1 MPKQAFSVP
10 WIRFLNSPGLL
21 QKLLHCDHIEMLNKT
36 PNSKNLNYQY
46 LWKSGF
52 EICSNRVRSP
62 SSQVW
67 ASEKPPKLCLEVYL
81 HSIKPL
87 KAQVI
92 EISNAEN
99 VIFNKNLLHCTATPT
114 QNNENVSLQT
124 FYPLSFQ
131 IIFNRAQN
139 ITGEAAQSGC
149 FCSSCT
155 VALIKLLWKY
165 EFLQQRIPI
174 ASHFTANVY
183 IKSLW

>member
-1 MPKQAFSVP
+1 MHQQSTKTLQCGNEKTNMPKQAFSVP

-36 PNSKNLNYQY
+36 HYSKNLNWQY

-52 EICSNRVRSP
+52 EVCSNRVQIP

-92 EISNAEN
+92 EISSAEN
-99 VIFNKNLLHCTATPT
+99 VIFKKNLLHCTATP
-114 QNNENVSLQT
+114 
-124 FYPLSFQ
+124 PQ
-131 IIFNRAQN
+131 IMKMW
-139 ITGEAAQSGC
+139 
-149 FCSSCT
+149 
-155 VALIKLLWKY
+155 VYK
-165 EFLQQRIPI
+165 P
-174 ASHFTANVY
+174 FTLFPSRLY
-183 IKSLW
+183 LTEPKT

>member
-1 MPKQAFSVP
+1 
-10 WIRFLNSPGLL
+10 
-21 QKLLHCDHIEMLNKT
+21 MLNKT
-36 PNSKNLNYQY
+36 YHSKDLNYQY

-67 ASEKPPKLCLEVYL
+67 ASEKPPKLCLQVYL

-99 VIFNKNLLHCTATPT
+99 VIFNKNLLHCTATPPKIMKMW
-114 QNNENVSLQT
+114 V
-124 FYPLSFQ
+124 YKPLPSFLPDYIQ
-131 IIFNRAQN
+131 QSQKN

-149 FCSSCT
+149 FYSSCT
-155 VALIKLLWKY
+155 VQLTPNVT
-165 EFLQQRIPI
+165 EFGLRLKVSSMKVFYWTDLNGFERVRTN
-174 ASHFTANVY
+174 AKTLTA
-183 IKSLW
+183 IW

>member
-1 MPKQAFSVP
+1 M
-10 WIRFLNSPGLL
+10 L

-36 PNSKNLNYQY
+36 HHPKNLNYQY
-46 LWKSGF
+46 LWESGF
-52 EICSNRVRSP
+52 EICSNRVWSP
-62 SSQVW
+62 FSQVW

-92 EISNAEN
+92 EISNSEN

-131 IIFNRAQN
+131 IIFDRAQN
-139 ITGEAAQSGC
+139 ITGEAAQSDC
-149 FCSSCT
+149 FCSSYT
-155 VALIKLLWKY
+155 VPLENISKRMHI
-165 EFLQQRIPI
+165 FPSI
-174 ASHFTANVY
+174 
-183 IKSLW
+183 